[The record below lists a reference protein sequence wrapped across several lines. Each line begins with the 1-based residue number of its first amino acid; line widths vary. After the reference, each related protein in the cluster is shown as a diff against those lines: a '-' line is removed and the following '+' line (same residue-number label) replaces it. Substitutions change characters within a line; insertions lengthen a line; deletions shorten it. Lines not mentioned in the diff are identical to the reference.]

1 MKKVLYLGS
10 NVKVLL
16 EVKEVESI
24 SAETLKREK
33 LKVIGIN
40 GYLLNKNGNIIKSGN
55 IVNYLPKNE
64 IGNNLKKIW
73 EYNQNYTFGTV
84 KQNKV
89 LRENNVEVS
98 LSDKKSFFNAVK
110 ILKEHNL
117 LEDRGI
123 EFGKRTLI
131 NPIPS
136 DIINLAESLLLN

>member
-24 SAETLKREK
+24 SAKTLKKEK

-40 GYLLNKNGNIIKSGN
+40 GYLLNENGNIVKSGN
-55 IVNYLPKNE
+55 IVNYLPENE
-64 IGNNLKKIW
+64 IGNNLKKVW
-73 EYNQNYTFGTV
+73 KYNQNYTFGTV
-84 KQNKV
+84 KQNEV

-98 LSDKKSFFNAVK
+98 LRDKKSFFNAVK

-136 DIINLAESLLLN
+136 DIINLAENLLLN

>member
-1 MKKVLYLGS
+1 MKKVLFLE
-10 NVKVLL
+10 NNIKVLL
-16 EVKEVESI
+16 EVKEVENI
-24 SAETLKREK
+24 SAETLQKEK

-40 GYLLNKNGNIIKSGN
+40 GYLLNENGNIIKSGN
-55 IVNYLPKNE
+55 IVNDLPE
-64 IGNNLKKIW
+64 SEVGNYLKKIW
-73 EYNQNYTFGTV
+73 KYNQNYTFGTM
-84 KQNKV
+84 KQNEV

-98 LSDKKSFFNAVK
+98 LRDKKSFFNAVK

-136 DIINLAESLLLN
+136 DIINLAENLLLN

>member
-1 MKKVLYLGS
+1 MKKVLFLE
-10 NVKVLL
+10 NNIKVLL
-16 EVKEVESI
+16 EVKEVENI
-24 SAETLKREK
+24 SAETLQKEK

-40 GYLLNKNGNIIKSGN
+40 GYLLNENGNIIKSGN
-55 IVNYLPKNE
+55 IVNDLPE
-64 IGNNLKKIW
+64 SEVGNYLKKIW
-73 EYNQNYTFGTV
+73 EYNQNYTFGTM
-84 KQNKV
+84 KQNEV

-98 LSDKKSFFNAVK
+98 LRDKKSFFNAVK

-136 DIINLAESLLLN
+136 DIINLAENLLLN